1 MTSFLL
7 RRLAWFVPALLGITL
22 VTFLAVHL
30 APGDPASLGGGADG
44 ELAGAG
50 DARVL
55 FRAEHLLDEPL
66 WRQYLHFVG
75 PFDLSPR
82 GHTLFG
88 GSGAHPWHGLCALD
102 LGDEFQ
108 RPGVRVFETIASK
121 LAVTAPLAACAIA
134 CLFLAGVPLGVWSA
148 LRRGRATD
156 RVLRALLVL
165 FHALPA
171 FWLGLVLVLAFGAT
185 GLAWLPVLG
194 LRSVGAETLGT
205 FDRALDVLAHSVL
218 PVATLVLPGLAYVA
232 RQTRSALL
240 EVLEQDFVRAARA
253 RGVPE
258 RDVVVKHALR
268 NALVPIVTL
277 LGTLLP
283 ALLGGSVIVETVFGI
298 PGLGQYAY
306 EAMLAR
312 DYSAILGVTTVSAV
326 LTLTTILAAD
336 AACAWLDPRIRH
348 G

>member
-1 MTSFLL
+1 MTAFLL
-7 RRLAWFVPALLGITL
+7 RRLAWMVPTLLGITL

-30 APGDPASLGGGADG
+30 APGDPATLGGGESGEITFADG
-44 ELAGAG
+44 
-50 DARVL
+50 ARTL

-66 WRQYLHFVG
+66 WKQYLHFLG
-75 PFDLSPR
+75 PFDLSAR
-82 GHTLFG
+82 GHELFG
-88 GSGAHPWHGLCALD
+88 GDGAHPWHGLLALD

-108 RPGVRVFETIASK
+108 RPGVSVFTAIGAR
-121 LAVTAPLAACAIA
+121 LAVTAPLGACAVA
-134 CLFLAGVPLGVWSA
+134 LVFLLGVPLGVWSA
-148 LRRGRATD
+148 LRRGRASD
-156 RVLRALLVL
+156 RALRAVLVA

-171 FWLGLVLVLAFGAT
+171 FWLGFALVLAFGAS

-194 LRSVGAETLGT
+194 LRSLGAEELGT
-205 FDRALDVLAHSVL
+205 FERARDLLAHSIL
-218 PVATLVLPGLAYVA
+218 PLATLVLPALAYVA

-253 RGVPE
+253 RGVAE

-268 NALVPIVTL
+268 NALAPIVTL
-277 LGTLLP
+277 VGTLLP

-306 EAMLAR
+306 EAMLLR

-326 LTLTTILAAD
+326 ITLLTTLAAD